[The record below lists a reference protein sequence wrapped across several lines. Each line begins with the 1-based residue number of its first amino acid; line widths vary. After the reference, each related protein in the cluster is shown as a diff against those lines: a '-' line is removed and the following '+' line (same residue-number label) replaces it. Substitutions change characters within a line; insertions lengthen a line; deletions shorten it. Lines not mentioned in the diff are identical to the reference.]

1 MKYEIM
7 LGILFELL
15 SKKTVTAAYLA
26 SKYDVS
32 VRSIYRY
39 IKSIELAGIPV
50 YTNRGNGGG
59 FQIIDTFKFSSTFFT
74 QEEYEKVIQ
83 VLSTITDEVPNKLL
97 TSVINKLKAATR
109 NEYSRFDI
117 KSGNLII
124 DSGNW
129 GDTVGYKSKLKV
141 LQTAIDENMKLSIK
155 YHDRNG
161 AVSERIIEPHVLVF
175 KQGLWYAYAYC
186 ELRKEFRFFKTGR
199 IEQARILPEKFIRRE
214 LSKEDLPLDF
224 WHNTVNAEEITME
237 VSDAVLSDV
246 EEWLGIE
253 NVHKEN
259 GKNLAVATLPY
270 DNGLISKIMSF
281 GSGLRV
287 LSPKKLALSVKETA
301 DVIANNYKKI

>member
-1 MKYEIM
+1 M

-26 SKYDVS
+26 SKFEVS

-39 IKSIELAGIPV
+39 IKSIELAGIPI

-83 VLSTITDEVPNKLL
+83 VLTSITDEVPNRLL

-141 LQTAIDENMKLSIK
+141 LQTAIDETYKLSIK

-161 AVSERIIEPHVLVF
+161 IVSERIIEPHVLVF
-175 KQGLWYAYAYC
+175 KQGLWYTYAYC

-199 IEQARILPEKFIRRE
+199 IEQARILPEKFIRKDLTR
-214 LSKEDLPLDF
+214 EDLPLDF
-224 WHNTVNAEEITME
+224 WHNSVNTEEITME
-237 VSDAVLSDV
+237 VSNNVLSDV

-259 GKNLAVATLPY
+259 GKNIAIATLPY
-270 DNGLISKIMSF
+270 DNGLVSKIMSF
-281 GSGLRV
+281 GSGIKV
-287 LSPKKLALSVKETA
+287 LSPHKLSQTIKDTA
-301 DVIANNYKKI
+301 NIIADNY